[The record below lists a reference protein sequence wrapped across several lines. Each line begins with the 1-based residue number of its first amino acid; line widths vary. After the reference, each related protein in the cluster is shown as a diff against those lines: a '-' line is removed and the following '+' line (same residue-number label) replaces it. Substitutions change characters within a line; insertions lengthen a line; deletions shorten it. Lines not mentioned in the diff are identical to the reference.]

1 MAIKKF
7 IENNNLKRDFSR
19 ENVEKITRVVNSNIE
34 KEQYV
39 DIPTKKLLEKYNNYE
54 IEEQKYFVDN
64 NGNKYNVDG
73 KKVIL
78 EPTDK
83 EKEVANLLGEIYGGK
98 VRIIPRIN
106 EPAGIKTPD
115 YMIENRKY
123 DLKEIYGNSKN
134 TLYNAI
140 AKKKEQS
147 DNFIF
152 DISNTKMNIIEAIN
166 QIQGI
171 YKSKHKDWVNEI
183 ILIKNNK
190 ILKMYKRK

>member
-1 MAIKKF
+1 
-7 IENNNLKRDFSR
+7 
-19 ENVEKITRVVNSNIE
+19 
-34 KEQYV
+34 
-39 DIPTKKLLEKYNNYE
+39 
-54 IEEQKYFVDN
+54 
-64 NGNKYNVDG
+64 
-73 KKVIL
+73 
-78 EPTDK
+78 
-83 EKEVANLLGEIYGGK
+83 
-98 VRIIPRIN
+98 
-106 EPAGIKTPD
+106 
-115 YMIENRKY
+115 MIENRKY